1 MSVHQEDRNMN
12 EGLPGCSQEFVYARF
27 HLLPEQRRGDAL
39 ALLEEVG
46 RDDYWEKSRYVQ
58 VVRLLDH
65 KDDYRVRQT
74 DIAKLLDLSDNI
86 VSRYKRYHRQHPEEE
101 RRQSGRRSEIRD
113 VFKRLEN
120 FIDEKNRAHQAVTM
134 DILLEFAINQLH
146 IVTSRKLLRRYVKEH
161 GFAYKLASTRDRVR
175 VITRES
181 KIERFYN
188 KLVDDLNGI
197 DPSLVFNVDE
207 MGVELFADRKDV
219 MVFIRHGDVP
229 RNGNLIVGVERSSRR
244 CTLIACISLDGDTLK
259 PTILTKTKTINSFLF
274 ERGYSPDTVKIMSTE
289 NSFVTAAVFE
299 IWLNDVFLPAVDK
312 KRRTLRR
319 RFGDVDDRAV
329 LILDGCS
336 SHLKDRFRQ
345 VLEEHRVTMRFLVP
359 HTSHLTQPLDVGIFG
374 WVKYLIRSNA
384 SYTVNIRNIDS
395 AAADEEAAEREH
407 REPSAERGKK
417 LAEFILT
424 ILQAY
429 HQATT
434 PPRVVSAFEQVG
446 ICSRFANDVDL
457 DRRVAFVDPTR
468 ARLVMDETNL
478 FRQTVPIEDQRH
490 RQLRIADLNLESQRE
505 MAPQERQHPGLG
517 AQPSTNG

>member
-1 MSVHQEDRNMN
+1 
-12 EGLPGCSQEFVYARF
+12 
-27 HLLPEQRRGDAL
+27 
-39 ALLEEVG
+39 
-46 RDDYWEKSRYVQ
+46 
-58 VVRLLDH
+58 
-65 KDDYRVRQT
+65 
-74 DIAKLLDLSDNI
+74 
-86 VSRYKRYHRQHPEEE
+86 
-101 RRQSGRRSEIRD
+101 
-113 VFKRLEN
+113 
-120 FIDEKNRAHQAVTM
+120 
-134 DILLEFAINQLH
+134 
-146 IVTSRKLLRRYVKEH
+146 
-161 GFAYKLASTRDRVR
+161 
-175 VITRES
+175 
-181 KIERFYN
+181 
-188 KLVDDLNGI
+188 
-197 DPSLVFNVDE
+197 

-244 CTLIACISLDGDTLK
+244 CTLIACIGLDGDTLK

-446 ICSRFANDVDL
+446 ICSRIANDVDL
-457 DRRVAFVDPTR
+457 VQRVAFVDPTR
-468 ARLVMDETNL
+468 ARLVMEETNL
-478 FRQTVPIEDQRH
+478 FRQT
-490 RQLRIADLNLESQRE
+490 
-505 MAPQERQHPGLG
+505 APSKIRGIGSSE
-517 AQPSTNG
+517 